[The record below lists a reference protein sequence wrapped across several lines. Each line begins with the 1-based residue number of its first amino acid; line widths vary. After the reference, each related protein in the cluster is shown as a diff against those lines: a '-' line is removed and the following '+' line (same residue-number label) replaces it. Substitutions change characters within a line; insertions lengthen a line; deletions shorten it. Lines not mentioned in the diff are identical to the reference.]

1 MKKVSVKDFES
12 FVAQLD
18 DYMFRSDDLIKS
30 LEKKIEILESSLV
43 VYKELGIISAEMIL
57 VLEASNQNSKFYC
70 YMFWGGMFLLSL
82 IMSLKNFGII

>member
-1 MKKVSVKDFES
+1 MKKVSVEDFES

-43 VYKELGIISAEMIL
+43 VYRELAS
-57 VLEASNQNSKFYC
+57 EASDQNSKFYC
-70 YMFWGGMFLLSL
+70 YMFLGGMFLLSL
-82 IMSLKNFGII
+82 IIPLKNWGII

>member
-1 MKKVSVKDFES
+1 MKKVSVEDFES

-43 VYKELGIISAEMIL
+43 VYRELAIISAEIL
-57 VLEASNQNSKFYC
+57 LASEASDQNSKFYC
-70 YMFWGGMFLLSL
+70 YMFWVGCFYLVLLCH
-82 IMSLKNFGII
+82 